1 MSTTYPKALTIYSA
15 TPATNWLV
23 IYLEMY
29 TNYNPNDLTW
39 TNVEQRD
46 FLFNFINGGISFK
59 SQWDDGKM
67 IHFEVTNSS
76 MSFQVSEGEYFDTTT
91 GNTLSISDF
100 ANLVYAAVGI

>member
-1 MSTTYPKALTIYSA
+1 MSIVYPKALSTYSV
-15 TPATNWLV
+15 TPATNWIV
-23 IYLEMY
+23 IYLDIY

-39 TNVEQRD
+39 TNVEQQSLY
-46 FLFNFINGGISFK
+46 FAVIGGLSFQ

-91 GNTLSISDF
+91 GDTLNISNF
-100 ANLVYAAVGI
+100 ADLVYAAVGI